1 MQAIGARSQLLTFD
15 SYWIRKRNR
24 SVLIGAGT
32 PHLIVRNKAS
42 PDFTVLYE
50 WPGIVNCNIRNANTL
65 RYAGLLAWPRQVENR
80 LSPERG
86 QARQHYHN

>member
-42 PDFTVLYE
+42 PDFPVLYE
-50 WPGIVNCNIRNANTL
+50 WPGIMNCNIRNRNTL
-65 RYAGLLAWPRQVENR
+65 RYAGLLARSRQLQNR
-80 LSPERG
+80 LRVERG
-86 QARQHYHN
+86 GPDR